1 MKRTVKKQF
10 WFSKVEAQDLK
21 KKAKKAC
28 LTEAALIRLLL
39 RGYEPREKPDE
50 RFYDA
55 MRELSAIGNNI
66 NQLAI
71 KANALGFVDS
81 QMLKNEALRWH
92 KFQAAIER
100 EFLRPEKKR
109 IEMAVTKLWK
119 VSVRL
124 DQVLDYTTNPE
135 KTANPE
141 YSAEDYQA
149 LKDVLAYAKDE
160 EKTEHEFFCDGIN
173 CNVAMARDQ
182 FITVK
187 EQFDKT
193 DGIQAYHG
201 YLSFKENE
209 VTPEQA
215 QQIGMEFARKMWGKR
230 FQVVVTTHL
239 NTKHLHCHFVINS
252 VSFVDGKRLKD
263 KEKSWYY
270 FRHIADE
277 ICLEHKLSIV
287 EKPELHRSPSYLTM
301 KDEAGMPTR
310 YNNAKK
316 AIDEAIAM
324 SRNLRQFQYELGV
337 MGYHSNFSPN
347 RKYATV
353 TPKGSEK
360 PIRTYRLGEE
370 YTKEKILER
379 LIANR
384 DNIVFKPFQPKTYI
398 VRQYR
403 LPTRESRI
411 QKVGGLYGLYLYY
424 CYRLGYLPKH
434 NQKQQN
440 TARLHYLLKD
450 DLMKM
455 DELTKQVTLLGKHQI
470 GTDEQLFSYKRSVED
485 EIKTLTADRTHLRN
499 EIRKVDISD
508 ERLSAAKMKISAI
521 SERLKELRKEVKL
534 CDGIAKR
541 SGVIADTL
549 SQVKAEEEKSQ
560 RKESR
565 NYEQRR

>member
-1 MKRTVKKQF
+1 
-10 WFSKVEAQDLK
+10 
-21 KKAKKAC
+21 
-28 LTEAALIRLLL
+28 
-39 RGYEPREKPDE
+39 
-50 RFYDA
+50 
-55 MRELSAIGNNI
+55 
-66 NQLAI
+66 
-71 KANALGFVDS
+71 
-81 QMLKNEALRWH
+81 
-92 KFQAAIER
+92 
-100 EFLRPEKKR
+100 
-109 IEMAVTKLWK
+109 MAVTKLWK

-124 DQVLDYTTNPE
+124 GQVLDYTTNPE

-141 YSAEDYQA
+141 YSSEDYQA

-187 EQFDKT
+187 EQFGKT

-215 QQIGMEFARKMWGKR
+215 QQIGMEFATKMWGKR
-230 FQVVVTTHL
+230 YQVVVTTHL

-287 EKPELHRSPSYLTM
+287 EKPELHKSPSYLTM

-324 SRNLRQFQYELGV
+324 SRNLRQFQYELSV

-379 LIANR
+379 LTANR

-403 LPTRESRI
+403 LPTRENKI

-508 ERLSAAKMKISAI
+508 ERLSAAKAKISAI

>member
-1 MKRTVKKQF
+1 
-10 WFSKVEAQDLK
+10 
-21 KKAKKAC
+21 
-28 LTEAALIRLLL
+28 
-39 RGYEPREKPDE
+39 
-50 RFYDA
+50 
-55 MRELSAIGNNI
+55 
-66 NQLAI
+66 
-71 KANALGFVDS
+71 
-81 QMLKNEALRWH
+81 
-92 KFQAAIER
+92 
-100 EFLRPEKKR
+100 
-109 IEMAVTKLWK
+109 MAVTKLWK

-124 DQVLDYTTNPE
+124 GQVLDYATNPE

-141 YSAEDYQA
+141 YSPEDYQA

-160 EKTEHEFFCDGIN
+160 EKTEHKFFCEGIN
-173 CNVAMARDQ
+173 CNVAMAREQ

-187 EQFDKT
+187 EQFGKP

-215 QQIGMEFARKMWGKR
+215 QQIGMEFANKMWGER

-252 VSFVDGKRLKD
+252 VSFADGKRLQN

-287 EKPELHRSPSYLTM
+287 EKPELHRSPAYLTM
-301 KDEAGMPTR
+301 KDKAGMPTR

-316 AIDEAIAM
+316 AIDEAITI
-324 SRNLRQFQYELGV
+324 SRNLRQFQYELGI

-347 RKYATV
+347 RKNATI

-384 DNIVFKPFQPKTYI
+384 DNIVFKPFQPKSYV

-403 LPTRESRI
+403 IPTREQKI
-411 QKVGGLYGLYLYY
+411 QKVGGLYGLYLHY
-424 CYRLGYLPKH
+424 CYRLGYLPKY

-440 TARLHYLLKD
+440 PARLHYLLKD
-450 DLMKM
+450 DLMKL
-455 DELTKQVTLLGKHQI
+455 DTITQQVTLLGKHHI
-470 GTDEQLFSYKRSVED
+470 GTDCLLYTSDAAD
-485 EIKTLTADRTHLRN
+485 EL
-499 EIRKVDISD
+499 
-508 ERLSAAKMKISAI
+508 
-521 SERLKELRKEVKL
+521 
-534 CDGIAKR
+534 
-541 SGVIADTL
+541 
-549 SQVKAEEEKSQ
+549 
-560 RKESR
+560 
-565 NYEQRR
+565 